1 MLQGV
6 DYTVLAE
13 KIMRERPYVALQAA
27 YVWAKQIV
35 EDTDERLR
43 DNVMEWL
50 YGLPLSPI
58 VCRGSSGIQ
67 YSIETILEQYR
78 AHDFLSALECMN
90 MLLAGT
96 PGAEARIRRI
106 YR

>member
-6 DYTVLAE
+6 DCAVLAE
-13 KIMRERPYVALQAA
+13 RILHERPYVAPQAA
-27 YVWAKQIV
+27 HAWAKQIV

-58 VCRGSSGIQ
+58 VCQGSNGVL

-90 MLLAGT
+90 MLLAGS